1 MRNGNSK
8 VEALVV
14 WQNSKGNGSIE
25 RWSQR
30 KTSKILRKDTTW
42 YLTRNSFQWSAM
54 TDMRRRVKPEVEV
67 AAHLIATRIGAQRR
81 QGKNG
86 EVAAHLIAT
95 RIGAQRR
102 QGKNGEAGND
112 GAMTRGAAGD
122 EIGVGTTDETIST
135 KSIAI
140 RETGRV
146 LVNVTIIEG

>member
-42 YLTRNSFQWSAM
+42 YLTRNSFQRSAM
-54 TDMRRRVKPEVEV
+54 TDMRRKVKIEGEV
-67 AAHLIATRIGAQRR
+67 AVQLIATRIGAQRR

-86 EVAAHLIAT
+86 EDEAEA
-95 RIGAQRR
+95 
-102 QGKNGEAGND
+102 EAGND
-112 GAMTRGAAGD
+112 GAMIKGVGD
-122 EIGVGTTDETIST
+122 EIGVGSIDETVLANIM
-135 KSIAI
+135 AM
-140 RETGRV
+140 RRAGRI